1 MRKKAYTKIIKL
13 EENQRGI
20 ERTEVAFKCS
30 DLMKEGKAIIALSG
44 DVFAGFTYIESWG
57 NKQYVATSGLI
68 VHPDFRGLGLAKRI
82 KQASFQLA
90 RLRCRELK
98 YSV

>member
-30 DLMKEGKAIIALSG
+30 DLMKEGKAIWQQPF
-44 DVFAGFTYIESWG
+44 DG
-57 NKQYVATSGLI
+57 NKDDTFRLPYDLGTGKKFYGYPLMGLI
-68 VHPDFRGLGLAKRI
+68 SQKLYDNKDAKFI
-82 KQASFQLA
+82 P
-90 RLRCRELK
+90 LRYITFEDA
-98 YSV
+98 

>member
-1 MRKKAYTKIIKL
+1 MNDQIKQIAERLRGLRDVLELTSEDIARDSDISAEEYRLAETCLLYT
-13 EENQRGI
+13 
-20 ERTEVAFKCS
+20 S
-30 DLMKEGKAIIALSG
+30 
-44 DVFAGFTYIESWG
+44 YIESWG

-90 RLRCRELK
+90 RLRR
-98 YSV
+98 SS